1 MHQNLIFST
10 ALMYRNR
17 PGGTAYDELRR
28 VFDFIHE
35 GSGDAR
41 RRAPVSYTHLLEH
54 LKGKTPTYYDA
65 NILVPN
71 GKTLADFIAV

>member
-1 MHQNLIFST
+1 MRQ
-10 ALMYRNR
+10 
-17 PGGTAYDELRR
+17 
-28 VFDFIHE
+28 
-35 GSGDAR
+35 
-41 RRAPVSYTHLLEH
+41 LLEH